1 MAGRGTEPVGEGKES
16 EATLKRPVAGRRH
29 WASATQPGPER
40 RDPGQTAR
48 LARVVCSDRV
58 SGESLGAVGCLWL
71 VFERFTESARQVMIN
86 AQEVA
91 REFGHA
97 RVEPEHE
104 LLGLLADPDSDAS
117 RALGS
122 LGVTADRARERVV
135 EIVPLGAQRTGSVI
149 PFTPGAKKVLELAL
163 REALALGHP
172 HIAPGHL
179 LLGLAH
185 DRDGVAMQ
193 VLVSLGADQT
203 AVRDAVA
210 PLLPKAGP
218 PIPQASRP
226 QPGIVTSAP
235 IIRRVLEAAAGRA
248 LNDRRAEFG
257 VRDLLAAVADDERA
271 ASEFAAFGV
280 DIDAIREALQRE
292 RRRDQPAD

>member
-1 MAGRGTEPVGEGKES
+1 
-16 EATLKRPVAGRRH
+16 
-29 WASATQPGPER
+29 
-40 RDPGQTAR
+40 
-48 LARVVCSDRV
+48 
-58 SGESLGAVGCLWL
+58 LWL

-248 LNDRRAEFG
+248 LNEPSSVSAICSRRWLTMSGRRASS
-257 VRDLLAAVADDERA
+257 LLSAPTSTRSARHSSANAVAINRLIDTSFNELACVAQMTIVSLCMSILGRIGHRA
-271 ASEFAAFGV
+271 GG
-280 DIDAIREALQRE
+280 
-292 RRRDQPAD
+292 